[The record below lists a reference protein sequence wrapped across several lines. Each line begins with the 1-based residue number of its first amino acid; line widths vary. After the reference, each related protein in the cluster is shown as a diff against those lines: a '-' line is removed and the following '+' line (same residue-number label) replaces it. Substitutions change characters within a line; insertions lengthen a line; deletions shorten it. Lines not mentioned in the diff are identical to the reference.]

1 MGDSG
6 GKERREE
13 SGERC
18 RVVEK
23 DYMCKQCG
31 SVSSV
36 NIQRSLVPGVA
47 RKRRMNHNNTV
58 HSTHSAHSTVHSTVH
73 RTHGA
78 EWENIKTLL
87 RTLVL

>member
-23 DYMCKQCG
+23 DYMCEQCG
-31 SVSSV
+31 SVSSVSSV
-36 NIQRSLVPGVA
+36 NIQRSLVPGVV

-78 EWENIKTLL
+78 VGEY
-87 RTLVL
+87 